1 MPRSRER
8 GIKDRIRGRVRGK
21 KKGRRKGERKKIEGK
36 NRVQVFL
43 IHTHFY

>member
-36 NRVQVFL
+36 NRVQEFS
-43 IHTHFY
+43 HTRY